1 MSYFGAGLWHF
12 AAALAFGAGVGVIAG
27 GDPLHWLR
35 QPLFT
40 LFLMVSSS
48 AFFFV
53 PDFLAKHGAM
63 KFLHYPLPDWDVLL
77 LGPASHRNWLTH
89 SPLMPV
95 GCAYLAWREPQFY
108 AHYLALTPVAVGLC
122 VGISSHLF
130 WDCVGSRSHKI
141 IVVPHWFALR
151 EATSRFYL
159 LLGAAI
165 SLLAALR
172 LAGVGRN
179 LGF

>member
-77 LGPASHRNWLTH
+77 L
-89 SPLMPV
+89 
-95 GCAYLAWREPQFY
+95 AYLAWREPQFY